1 MDLLDIA
8 LFGATNAAADAIV
21 TPAVKYFKENARI
34 LLYHHVRACLTRTST
49 RTLEPNSWPTT
60 TTTTICPDVLMTR
73 LWPRRQRQKKNEEDD
88 LRKVEKKILWVHF
101 ADR

>member
-8 LFGATNAAADAIV
+8 LVGTTNAAADAIV

-34 LLYHHVRACLTRTST
+34 LLYHHVRACLTRVST

-60 TTTTICPDVLMTR
+60 TTTTICRDDSTR
-73 LWPRRQRQKKNEEDD
+73 LRPRRQRQKERRDD